1 MFSEVALLY
10 MFSSWQHGNIFR
22 ELKYVLCCFQVL
34 LIISVMPSQ
43 DFYPF
48 HWPQLYFK
56 VINATSYNKE
66 PTCSILVLMTLVPR
80 VISLCFRLS
89 IYKFYFLRHFIFS
102 SLNSSYILNPSGNSV
117 TALGNFWHGHWHIF
131 KDWNDTNFQNHRQKE
146 EWLLLL
152 KDINISN
159 VQMVLFPVREQHF
172 TISCEGTAFYTFLHS
187 PSVTKHDG
195 RKTGEAL
202 HFLSYTKVINQTE

>member
-1 MFSEVALLY
+1 MFCLMNSFTCFCYFILFYFDIRMLEKELLFLRDYFKCRLAMFSEVALLY

-66 PTCSILVLMTLVPR
+66 PTCSVLVLMTLVPS
-80 VISLCFRLS
+80 VITVC
-89 IYKFYFLRHFIFS
+89 
-102 SLNSSYILNPSGNSV
+102 V
-117 TALGNFWHGHWHIF
+117 LGCPYTSF
-131 KDWNDTNFQNHRQKE
+131 
-146 EWLLLL
+146 
-152 KDINISN
+152 
-159 VQMVLFPVREQHF
+159 
-172 TISCEGTAFYTFLHS
+172 TFLGTS
-187 PSVTKHDG
+187 SCPP
-195 RKTGEAL
+195 
-202 HFLSYTKVINQTE
+202 